1 MAKYIKIIQD
11 CESPTGKLWI
21 IGKIIMVSDEL
32 AFKMI
37 EENKAQY
44 STAPENEL
52 VEAVKQV
59 KKKRK

>member
-21 IGKIIMVSDEL
+21 VGKIIMVADEL
-32 AFKMI
+32 ATKMI
-37 EENKAQY
+37 EDKKAQY
-44 STAPENEL
+44 STAPDNEL

-59 KKKRK
+59 KKKHK